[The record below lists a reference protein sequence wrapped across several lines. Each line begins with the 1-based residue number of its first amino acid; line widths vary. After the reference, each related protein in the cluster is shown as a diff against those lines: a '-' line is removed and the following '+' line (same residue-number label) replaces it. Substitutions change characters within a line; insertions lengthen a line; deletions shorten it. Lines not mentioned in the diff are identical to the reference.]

1 MTHRRMKPT
10 NAVRTYG
17 VLVGHVLQGRE
28 FGGGASPH
36 YEILVQADG
45 EYRIAVNVRSVD
57 GSDVLAYLD
66 PDFSHPTRPDLA
78 ALAAGSPGFTPLST
92 GPDGQGLDYLRD
104 GLFPLDRMVAVPPAQ
119 GSGAL
124 APQLDAQIA
133 TATADAASVVLAF
146 GEFFQDPGADQTF
159 GFSPEKGVHDI
170 HMMQGNPMTQGHGS
184 FADDNRIRGDGALFL
199 RAGNGRMA
207 ALFVR
212 FSTQSIDTD
221 PQTGNPVGS

>member
-1 MTHRRMKPT
+1 MTHRRTKPV

-28 FGGGASPH
+28 YGGGQSPH

-66 PDFSHPTRPDLA
+66 TAFTHATRPYLA
-78 ALAAGSPGFTPLST
+78 ALAAAAPGFTPLAT
-92 GPDGQGLDYLRD
+92 GPDGKGLDYLRD
-104 GLFPLDRMVAVPPAQ
+104 NLFPLDRMMSVAPDG

-124 APQLDAQIA
+124 SPLLDAQIA
-133 TATADAASVVLAF
+133 SATADAGSVVLAF
-146 GEFFQDPGADQTF
+146 GEFFQDPGSDKTF

-170 HMMQGNPMTQGHGS
+170 HMMQGNSGK
-184 FADDNRIRGDGALFL
+184 FADDNRVRGDGALFL
-199 RAGNGRMA
+199 RAGNGGIV

-212 FSTQSIDTD
+212 FTTQSINTD
-221 PQTGNPVGS
+221 PSTGAPIAA

>member
-10 NAVRTYG
+10 NAIRTYG

-36 YEILVQADG
+36 YEILVQADS

-78 ALAAGSPGFTPLST
+78 ALAAARGFTPLST

-104 GLFPLDRMVAVPPAQ
+104 GLFPVGGMVAVPPAQ

-146 GEFFQDPGADQTF
+146 GEFFQDSGADQTF

-170 HMMQGNPMTQGHGS
+170 HMMQGNSGS
-184 FADDNRIRGDGALFL
+184 FADDNRVRGDGALFL
-199 RAGNGRMA
+199 RAGNGHTV

-221 PQTGNPVGS
+221 PQTGNPVSG